1 MASLQE
7 RLDAENKEF
16 NELIEVFNNVAST
29 QQEKL
34 KQITIK
40 EARIGLLKE
49 QIADGE

>member
-1 MASLQE
+1 MPSLQD
-7 RLDAENKEF
+7 RLNAEQAEF
-16 NELIEVFNNVAST
+16 KILIDDFNNVAST

-34 KQITIK
+34 KEITIK